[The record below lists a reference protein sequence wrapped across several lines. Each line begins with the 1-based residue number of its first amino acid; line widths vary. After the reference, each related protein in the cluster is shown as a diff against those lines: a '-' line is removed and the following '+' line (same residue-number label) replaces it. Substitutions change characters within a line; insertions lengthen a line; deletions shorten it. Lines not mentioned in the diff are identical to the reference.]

1 MMTGHR
7 RMQRSRESGLTM
19 VELMIAL
26 VLMAAVIIGLN
37 TFVFAMTELWGRGR
51 DYRLFDQ
58 HARAL
63 TRFLETELRTAALPP
78 RVGRDVA
85 AVEAREV
92 EVDFGRREDLLVF
105 GLREGSR
112 ILQWPSRPLPDVWAA
127 LEAVPGTGLVLHW
140 HSVLEEDFHTDPPR
154 QLILS
159 PLVSTIQYEYFD
171 GSFGRWELEER
182 LRTGDSGELETP
194 GRIRLTFNYRE
205 QEIQTVVPLT
215 LFGEGLPPF

>member
-1 MMTGHR
+1 MRGR
-7 RMQRSRESGLTM
+7 RRPTARSRQAGLTM
-19 VELMIAL
+19 IELLIAM

-78 RVGRDVA
+78 RVSRDTA

-112 ILQWPSRPLPDVWAA
+112 ILQWPTRPLPDVWAA
-127 LEAVPGTGLVLHW
+127 LEVVEGEGLVLHW
-140 HSVLEEDFHTDPPR
+140 QSVLEEDFDTDPPR
-154 QLILS
+154 QLVLS
-159 PLVSTIQYEYFD
+159 PLVSAISYEYFEGD
-171 GSFGRWELEER
+171 FGRWELEEQ
-182 LRTGDSGELETP
+182 LRTGDTGELETP
-194 GRIRLTFNYRE
+194 GRLRLTFNYRE
-205 QEIQTVVPLT
+205 QEIQTVVPLS